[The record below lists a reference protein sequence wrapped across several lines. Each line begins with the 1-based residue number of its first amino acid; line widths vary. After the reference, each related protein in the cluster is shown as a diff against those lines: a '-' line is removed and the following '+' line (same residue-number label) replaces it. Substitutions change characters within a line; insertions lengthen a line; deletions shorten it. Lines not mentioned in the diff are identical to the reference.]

1 MESHSMPVFPKMEPS
16 CYSLGPCCMHCPFGS
31 YSCPSNVHCLNHS
44 PRHRS
49 SDVINLELPKKN
61 FHMQKIYVKLTIAY
75 SSGIYWNLG
84 MYPLL
89 MKVNGYRLLCY
100 RQDLITE
107 DSFKL
112 LLYNQR
118 SPWIPVPPASS
129 SRFWVCRNAPLHPAL
144 LQSKWVS
151 WAASGSLPRPLSG
164 GCPSNVHFN
173 MPFWRFPCWHGNLR
187 AGWEQ

>member
-1 MESHSMPVFPKMEPS
+1 
-16 CYSLGPCCMHCPFGS
+16 
-31 YSCPSNVHCLNHS
+31 
-44 PRHRS
+44 
-49 SDVINLELPKKN
+49 
-61 FHMQKIYVKLTIAY
+61 MQKIYVKLTIAY

-118 SPWIPVPPASS
+118 SP
-129 SRFWVCRNAPLHPAL
+129 
-144 LQSKWVS
+144 
-151 WAASGSLPRPLSG
+151 
-164 GCPSNVHFN
+164 
-173 MPFWRFPCWHGNLR
+173 
-187 AGWEQ
+187 